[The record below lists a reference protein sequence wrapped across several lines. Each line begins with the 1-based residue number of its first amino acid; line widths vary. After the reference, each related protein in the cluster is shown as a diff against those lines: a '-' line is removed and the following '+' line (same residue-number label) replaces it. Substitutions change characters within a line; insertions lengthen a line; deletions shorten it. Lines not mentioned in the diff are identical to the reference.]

1 MLRIISADALLCK
14 TTKMDELIGM
24 VESIPSIVSAQVNL
38 TVFVVLICIKVVTA
52 CLLCVTGHGVTGFV
66 PFVGVV
72 LTLVLKAKG
81 FDQTGVIVFILKAEI
96 GVMLMGYGWF
106 KTGLALVIV
115 VVLIVLI
122 KIVLNYV

>member
-1 MLRIISADALLCK
+1 
-14 TTKMDELIGM
+14 MDELIGM
-24 VESIPSIVSAQVNL
+24 VESIPSIVSAKVNL
-38 TVFVVLICIKVVTA
+38 TVFVVLICVKVVTA

-66 PFVGVV
+66 PFVGIV

-106 KTGLALVIV
+106 KTGLVLVIV
-115 VVLIVLI
+115 VVLIALI